1 MAYRKWTIPEMF
13 LLLQY
18 PAISVEELSR
28 ILGRSEASV
37 QCKIQDLNISSDYN
51 RDGGMHTLRQFCLD
65 CTENPDTCNCDPLEC
80 LGDEDTKLYL
90 QYHHIVVTRED
101 RKTEVIKIEKNIKPV
116 QRIRLIV

>member
-37 QCKIQDLNISSDYN
+37 QCKIQDLNISNDYN
-51 RDGGMHTLRQFCLD
+51 RDGGMHTLRQFC
-65 CTENPDTCNCDPLEC
+65 P
-80 LGDEDTKLYL
+80 
-90 QYHHIVVTRED
+90 
-101 RKTEVIKIEKNIKPV
+101 
-116 QRIRLIV
+116 